1 MIAIGV
7 HKLALISPTLVVL
20 ISVQQRRA
28 GLRPT
33 RRSNTV
39 NSHSSFA
46 ESLFD
51 TTFYNGC
58 YQTIK
63 MEVSP
68 DCSLKLVETRK
79 SPIPAEVSGN
89 GRSMANDQGL
99 PRFGLALGKL
109 AAPYL

>member
-39 NSHSSFA
+39 NSHS
-46 ESLFD
+46 
-51 TTFYNGC
+51 
-58 YQTIK
+58 
-63 MEVSP
+63 
-68 DCSLKLVETRK
+68 
-79 SPIPAEVSGN
+79 
-89 GRSMANDQGL
+89 
-99 PRFGLALGKL
+99 
-109 AAPYL
+109 